1 MENIYLVE
9 ICNFP
14 GITSVTESD
23 IAYNVG
29 DIVSI
34 IMGEGFKSCV
44 RILGES
50 DGEPGSTIYK
60 SYSNCESCLN
70 DPCNLKFFTI
80 QECGTENEPFSLP
93 SVTTYYTVGTYV
105 QYSGSCYTV
114 VSNED
119 SLSINGDEV
128 VVSLPTFESC
138 EDCNNNKFVSRTVT
152 PCGGEEQNYG
162 WRTYCNSSIN
172 SGDTISFNIN
182 GFVQFCGVVGDIVT
196 GSTIPN
202 PHPHWVVGKVENC
215 ESCNNSFTPR
225 TLIFTSCTDGS
236 ELIIIPTL
244 SVSNQIDLNSGTTFS
259 YGVNCYGYKGEYL
272 GDECIYTFN
281 TFNFDGSFDSCF
293 ECNQPLSGGSEYF
306 ACVICSGTSITVT
319 VPHPTWTLPNGK
331 AIVLL
336 DAVQLG
342 GMNGLNS

>member
-14 GITSVTESD
+14 GITSVTESN
-23 IAYNVG
+23 ITYNVG

-34 IMGEGFKSCV
+34 ILGDGSKSCV

-50 DGEPGSTIYK
+50 GDEPEYTIYK
-60 SYSNCESCLN
+60 SYPNCESCLE
-70 DPCNLKFFTI
+70 DPCNIKFFTI

-93 SVTTYYTVGTYV
+93 SITTYYTVGTYV

-114 VSNED
+114 VPNED
-119 SLSINGDEV
+119 STSIVEGQV

-138 EDCNNNKFVSRTVT
+138 EDCESNIFSARTIT
-152 PCGGEEQNYG
+152 GCGSEEEINYG
-162 WRTYCNSSIN
+162 WSIYCDPTII

-182 GFVQFCGVVGDIVT
+182 GFTSGCGVVGDVVT
-196 GSTIPN
+196 GSTEIS
-202 PHPHWVVGKVENC
+202 PHWVVQKVENC
-215 ESCNNSFTPR
+215 ESCDNNFT
-225 TLIFTSCTDGS
+225 TTVLVFTSCTDGS

-244 SVSNQIDLNSGTTFS
+244 SVFNQIDLNSGTTFS
-259 YGVNCYGYKGEYL
+259 YGVNCYGYKSEYS
-272 GDECIYTFN
+272 GNECIYTFN
-281 TFNFDGSFDSCF
+281 TFNFDGSFDSCL

-336 DAVQLG
+336 DAIQLG